1 MRSALLKIATGATA
15 ALIAGSLLVTS
26 GCGGGLSTVLTEPE
40 GDNML
45 LIGSCIV
52 ENVGMRNRQEYYV
65 ENIEVSFMSDVEIK
79 GRMVRKAIT
88 IWAEDDGYFCVENV
102 PNGKYTLKGIRIFSP
117 GGEWTIWN
125 ELRMPNERWMLAGG
139 GHYYSFTGEYFH
151 FSPLLNVYNFGHNIF
166 SVLPGGDVRY
176 YNQYVM
182 DGNKYH
188 LADGYTRGFVE
199 QYFIDKYPDSGWT
212 PILRQLL
219 PEVPPNGSN
228 R

>member
-1 MRSALLKIATGATA
+1 MRSVFSKIVTGATA
-15 ALIAGSLLVTS
+15 ALIAGSIVATS

-40 GDNML
+40 GDSML

-52 ENVGMRNRQEYYV
+52 ENVGWRDRQEFYTD
-65 ENIEVSFMSDVEIK
+65 NIEVSFMADIEVK
-79 GRMVRKAIT
+79 GKVARKSYT
-88 IWAEDDGYFCVENV
+88 IWAQDDGYFCVENM
-102 PNGKYTLKGIRIFSP
+102 PNGIYTLKGIRIFSP

-125 ELRMPNERWMLAGG
+125 ELRMPNERWMVAGG

-176 YNQYVM
+176 YNRYRM
-182 DGNKYH
+182 NNEMFH
-188 LADGYTRGFVE
+188 LADSYTRGFVE

-212 PILRQLL
+212 PILKQLL
-219 PEVPPNGSN
+219 PEG